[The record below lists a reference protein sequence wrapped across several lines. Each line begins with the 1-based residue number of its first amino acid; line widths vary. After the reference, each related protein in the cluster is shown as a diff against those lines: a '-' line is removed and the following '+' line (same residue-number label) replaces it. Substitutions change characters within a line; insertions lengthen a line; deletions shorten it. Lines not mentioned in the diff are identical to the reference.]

1 MSPKV
6 RFSFYESVLG
16 KCALVWGGEGVL
28 RNFLP
33 FESPSE
39 TQNEVFSAGPSRIIE
54 PILGEKARALPEL
67 TSQAEINARGTSASF
82 IDKLICSLEL
92 LRRSGTVGSFQQ

>member
-39 TQNEVFSAGPSRIIE
+39 TQNEVLNEFAEAVELHGKTRWSIHLLFNHTNQRHAMGRIRLSLSGRLDAPVE
-54 PILGEKARALPEL
+54 V
-67 TSQAEINARGTSASF
+67 GT
-82 IDKLICSLEL
+82 ID
-92 LRRSGTVGSFQQ
+92 